1 MSDPQRLLDGD
12 ATKDEL
18 ELLGSW
24 KHEEPSPG
32 ARNAVLGLLAASA
45 TSAAAASAA
54 TGMSGVLKAI
64 LTGTLCV
71 LATLGVVGMVGSLR
85 SAPREPSPLAIVAPG
100 PALPPDESPPSANE
114 APQANATAAVLE
126 PIEPPTRAALP
137 PPAPNDDPTNEP
149 GTTPGD
155 PVAVARAT
163 AAPAPRSDLAA
174 EIASIDAARTA
185 LASGNARQTLAR
197 LDAHDAAF
205 RRGALAQEAM
215 LLRVEA
221 LARLGRRRE
230 AAALGRAFLR
240 VHPTSTL
247 AARVRA
253 AVPELRGEAESP
265 H

>member
-24 KHEEPSPG
+24 KHEEPSPS
-32 ARNAVLGLLAASA
+32 ARQATLGLVAASV
-45 TSAAAASAA
+45 TSVAAASAA
-54 TGMSGVLKAI
+54 TGMSSLFKAI

-71 LATLGVVGMVGSLR
+71 IAMLGVVEVASSL
-85 SAPREPSPLAIVAPG
+85 SHAPLSSPPAMVAPG
-100 PALPPDESPPSANE
+100 PAVPADEARPAGNDANAAGAALDPAPPPSS
-114 APQANATAAVLE
+114 APLA
-126 PIEPPTRAALP
+126 P
-137 PPAPNDDPTNEP
+137 PPAAPNDDPTNEP
-149 GTTPGD
+149 GASPGD
-155 PVAVARAT
+155 PVAVARPT
-163 AAPAPRSDLAA
+163 AAPSPRADLAA
-174 EIASIDAARTA
+174 EIAAIDAARTA
-185 LASGNARQTLAR
+185 LASGNAQQALAR

-247 AARVRA
+247 AARIRA
-253 AVPELRGEAESP
+253 AVPELHGEAEST